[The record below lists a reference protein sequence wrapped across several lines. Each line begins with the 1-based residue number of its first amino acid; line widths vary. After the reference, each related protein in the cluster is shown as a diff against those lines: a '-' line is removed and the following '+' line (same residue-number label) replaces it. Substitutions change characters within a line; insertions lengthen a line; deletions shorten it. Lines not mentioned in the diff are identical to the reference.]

1 MMNFVDFLNT
11 FRVEKNSMYSHTGMG
26 NTRGKFFVPSEQM
39 DVFYNEYA
47 QSIKAGEN
55 VCIMEKHKSISPILV
70 DIDFRYDHATIDKRQ
85 HTQEDLQ
92 SIADIYA
99 DHIVKLVDVPGNFN
113 VYIFEKPEACVA
125 NNVLKDGIH
134 IIIPEIVSRP
144 SVQLL
149 LREAVVADKRMQKIY
164 KRLLSTNSLDN
175 AIDELVIY
183 KNAWMAY
190 GSRKPDNHPYDISV
204 ALRYKPDGTLKKV
217 LSEDLSVIDRVKLFS
232 IRNKTKCNKINP
244 ECQDEIS
251 KIEARF
257 EKKSVVTHSNTSNNT
272 VAVSKNDEDIVM
284 KLVDILNPQ
293 RAESYDEWVRM
304 GWCLRNIGEQFLD
317 AWISFSRKSSKFMD
331 GECERKWYIMK
342 REGGLGI
349 GTLHMWAKTDN
360 PEEYSNIVRS
370 NLYSLII
377 KSLSM
382 SHYDV
387 SCVVYNMFRYQ
398 FVCAGIRNRI
408 WYEFK
413 NHRWYECDSGYSLRI
428 KISTDVWREYAAASS
443 NLQSKAIASSDEQ
456 EQEKFQEQSKKLLDL
471 SMKLKNTT
479 YKENIMKEC
488 AEMFYTEK
496 FEEKLD
502 SAPHLLCFDNGIY
515 DMNNN
520 EFREGRPE
528 DYMSFSTGCSYIPY
542 DGSHPVIKQINRFFE
557 QVQPK
562 DCKRMYLLSLFACFL
577 SGQIKD
583 QKFHIWTGSGSNGK
597 SVCVELFEKA
607 IGQYCCK
614 FPITLLT
621 QKRAASNAATG
632 ELARAKGRRI
642 AVLQEPSEDE
652 KLQVGLMKELTGGD
666 TIMCRALYK
675 DPIEYKPQYKLVLLC
690 NHLPTVPSDD
700 GGTWRR
706 IRVIEFT
713 SKFVDNPKEDNEFP
727 IDLEL
732 SSKFDAWK
740 EHFISMLLNVYY
752 PIVQAGPISE
762 PEDVLMC
769 TREYQHNNDHMS
781 HFIQMCIEKADASF
795 LSVDD
800 AFTELKNWV
809 RDDNVPFKVTKKNE
823 FLKVL
828 ERKLGKSIKTGGCV
842 RFKGFKIRNR
852 YQKAA
857 VNEDDDIDF

>member
-1 MMNFVDFLNT
+1 
-11 FRVEKNSMYSHTGMG
+11 MG

-39 DVFYNEYA
+39 DIFHNEYSQA
-47 QSIKAGEN
+47 IKANEN
-55 VCIMEKHKSISPILV
+55 VCLMEKHKSISPILV
-70 DIDFRYDHATIDKRQ
+70 DIDFRYDYDKIQERR
-85 HTQEDLQ
+85 HTKKDLQ
-92 SIADIYA
+92 KIADIYA
-99 DHIVKLVDVPGNFN
+99 EHLVKLVEVPLDFN
-113 VYIFEKPEACVA
+113 VYVFEKPGPCVV

-134 IIIPEIVSRP
+134 IIIPEIVTRP

-149 LREAVVADKRMQKIY
+149 LREKIVADKRVQKLY
-164 KRLLSTNSLDN
+164 KRLLSTNTLDN

-183 KNAWMAY
+183 KNSWMLY
-190 GSRKPDNHPYDISV
+190 GSKKPENQPYGISF
-204 ALRYKPDGTLKKV
+204 AFRYKADGTFKRIVK
-217 LSEDLSVIDRVKLFS
+217 DIDIPVIDRVKKFS
-232 IRNKTKCNKINP
+232 IRNKGKCNKIKD
-244 ECQDEIS
+244 ECVEEVS
-251 KIEARF
+251 KIEAKF
-257 EKKSVVTHSNTSNNT
+257 EKKSIVTHSNTSNNT
-272 VAVSKNDEDIVM
+272 VIVSKNDEDIIS

-304 GWCLRNIGEQFLD
+304 GWCLRNIGEQFLSS
-317 AWISFSRKSSKFMD
+317 WIRFSQKSSKFLD
-331 GECERKWYIMK
+331 GECEKKWYIMK

-349 GTLHMWAKTDN
+349 GTLHMWAKADN
-360 PEEYSNIVRS
+360 PEEYNIIIRS
-370 NLYSLII
+370 NLNSLIL
-377 KSLSM
+377 KSLNM

-387 SCVVYNMFRYQ
+387 SCVIHSMFRYQ
-398 FVCAGIRNRI
+398 FVCSGIRNKI
-408 WYEFK
+408 WYEFR
-413 NHRWYECDSGYSLRI
+413 NHRWNACDSGYSLRI
-428 KISTDVWREYAAASS
+428 KISTDVWREYGAASAA
-443 NLQSKAIASSDEQ
+443 LQTKAIATDDEQ
-456 EQEKFQEQSKKLLDL
+456 EQQKYQEQAKKLLDL
-471 SMKLKNTT
+471 SLKLKNTI

-488 AEMFYTEK
+488 SEMFYSEK

-502 SAPHLLCFDNGIY
+502 SSPHLLCFDNGIY
-515 DMNNN
+515 DMNHN

-528 DYMSFSTGCSYIPY
+528 DYMSFGTGCSYIPY
-542 DGSHPVIKQINRFFE
+542 DETHVAIKQINRFFE

-607 IGQYCCK
+607 IGQYSCK

-690 NHLPTVPSDD
+690 NHLPTVPSND

-713 SKFVDNPKEDNEFP
+713 SKFVDNPKEENEFH

-732 SSKFDAWK
+732 STKFDEWK

-762 PEDVLMC
+762 PEEVMMC

-781 HFIQMCIEKADASF
+781 HFIQMCIEKADGSF
-795 LSVDD
+795 LPVDD

-823 FLKVL
+823 FLKEL
-828 ERKLGKSIKTGGCV
+828 ERKLGKSSVSGGCV
-842 RFKGFKIRNR
+842 RFKGYKIRNR
-852 YQKAA
+852 YQKGA
-857 VNEDDDIDF
+857 VDDDNDDIDF